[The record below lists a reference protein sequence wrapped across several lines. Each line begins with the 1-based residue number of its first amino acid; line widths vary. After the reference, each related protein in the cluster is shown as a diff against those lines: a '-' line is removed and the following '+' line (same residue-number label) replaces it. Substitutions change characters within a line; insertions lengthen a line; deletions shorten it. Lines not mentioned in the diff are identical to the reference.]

1 MAKEKFVQ
9 FGVRGLTARSGEP
22 HHSTPSR
29 IAMKDC
35 ERLHQWQRFFRNRFN
50 VPTFHPSGYSITLA
64 GDPWLLLNSHS
75 SCTVKKATSCI
86 QLCIPTVQATMGP
99 GVQAEVSLSVDP
111 RSPWGSCTVEIH
123 WPDGHPMLGFQSR
136 SEHALSSPPL
146 AYISLGHH
154 WPVVGQKKLE
164 KVIIKEFGGLFN
176 IIIRDIHFHHCRAS
190 IRLWVFCCHMCV

>member
-1 MAKEKFVQ
+1 MRRKSPA
-9 FGVRGLTARSGEP
+9 GYCRTLRRSCHALTKHACVGY
-22 HHSTPSR
+22 H
-29 IAMKDC
+29 KC
-35 ERLHQWQRFFRNRFN
+35 KKCCLHQL
-50 VPTFHPSGYSITLA
+50 HPA
-64 GDPWLLLNSHS
+64 VH
-75 SCTVKKATSCI
+75 
-86 QLCIPTVQATMGP
+86 PTVRATRDL
-99 GVQAEVSLSVDP
+99 GVYWEVIQSVDP

-190 IRLWVFCCHMCV
+190 IRL

>member
-1 MAKEKFVQ
+1 
-9 FGVRGLTARSGEP
+9 LT
-22 HHSTPSR
+22 
-29 IAMKDC
+29 
-35 ERLHQWQRFFRNRFN
+35 
-50 VPTFHPSGYSITLA
+50 
-64 GDPWLLLNSHS
+64 
-75 SCTVKKATSCI
+75 
-86 QLCIPTVQATMGP
+86 GP

-136 SEHALSSPPL
+136 SEHALSPPPL

-190 IRLWVFCCHMCV
+190 IRLKHGSRFKHGSVHGH